1 MPSYKTVKEYPEKA
15 EKLRIIDKLLLL
27 RQDLDVKIPQKTDMR
42 TLLLAT
48 WNIKEFG
55 PASRLSESYHYIAE
69 IVSRFDLVA
78 IQEVSPDLKALER
91 LMELLED
98 NWDYLVTDSTEGD
111 AGGSERMA
119 FVYDRNKIKFRKMA
133 GEIVI
138 PPEKLND
145 KVLQFARTPF
155 CVAFQAGWFRFMLTT
170 VHIFYGDKKPA
181 SLARRT
187 MEIQTLTE
195 FLAKRAKKEDENYI
209 LLGDFNITTPDSEMM
224 KALNANKFFVPDAIK
239 DKPSDVGKTN
249 HYDQIAFNVKEDVN
263 MMIFDKNNQKAGCY
277 DFFEVVFR
285 EDELET
291 YRPNF
296 KLKNIETKTQKQVE
310 TYYNT
315 KFRAFQM
322 SDHLP
327 LWVELKVDFSNE
339 YLGKLKKEIV

>member
-1 MPSYKTVKEYPEKA
+1 MPSYKTIKDYTDKA
-15 EKLRIIDKLLLL
+15 EKLRIIDKLMLL
-27 RQDLDVKIPQKTDMR
+27 RADLDEKIPQKMDME

-48 WNIKEFG
+48 WNIREFN
-55 PASRLSESYHYIAE
+55 SKNRINESYHYLAE

-91 LMELLED
+91 LMDLLED
-98 NWDYLVTDSTEGD
+98 NWDYLVTDSTEGTD
-111 AGGSERMA
+111 GGSERMA
-119 FVYDRNKIKFRKMA
+119 FVYDCNKIKFRKIA

-138 PPEKLND
+138 PSEDLKD
-145 KVLQFARTPF
+145 GVLQFARTPF

-170 VHIFYGDKKPA
+170 VHIYYGTVSGEKLK
-181 SLARRT
+181 RRVQ
-187 MEIQTLTE
+187 EIKTITE

-224 KALNANKFFVPDAIK
+224 KALIDNKFFVPDAIK

-249 HYDQIAFNVKEDVN
+249 HYDQIAFNVKEDAN
-263 MMIFDKNNQKAGCY
+263 MLIFDKTEQKAGCY
-277 DFFEVVFR
+277 DFYEIVYK

-291 YRPNF
+291 YKPYF
-296 KLKNIETKTQKQVE
+296 AAKNVDGKTDKQIE
-310 TYYNT
+310 TYYKS
-315 KFRAFQM
+315 KFRTFQM

-339 YLGKLKKEIV
+339 YLGKIKKEIG